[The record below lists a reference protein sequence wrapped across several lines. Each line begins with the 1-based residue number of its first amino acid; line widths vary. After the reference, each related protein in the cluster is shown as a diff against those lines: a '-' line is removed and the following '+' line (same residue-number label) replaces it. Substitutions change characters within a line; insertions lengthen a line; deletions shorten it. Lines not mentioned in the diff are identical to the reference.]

1 MIRMMLGAMALMCF
15 ALAGAAN
22 AGEARFL
29 KTETGLFGSTKV
41 QIAVPG
47 VVPYRVFLRDG
58 PPRLV
63 VDVQVPEAHGEGAVQ
78 AGRLADGWSRFVLR
92 LGGPKTVRE
101 VDLSGEILQIKLVRA
116 GWAKFDTE
124 VALAPQIALAP
135 TPRQVPRTPPLGLV
149 RIVLDPGHG
158 GVDPGAY
165 RAGVAEKDIAL
176 AFGLELANTLKE
188 TGRYDVL
195 LTRETDRFVT
205 LDDRVAFAR
214 AAGADLFLS
223 LHANTVKKGTA
234 KGAAIY
240 VASRIASD
248 PASAALA
255 LLENRADTQAGA
267 PDPTVLDSDIRR
279 TVMDMA
285 QRSTGIRAKSAAE
298 QIVAALSQSTGVI
311 RSRPLR
317 AADFRVLRA
326 PDMPSLLLELGFL
339 SDQGDRT
346 KMTSVVWRRRVAAAL
361 AEALDN
367 WVKADAAF
375 LALMQ
380 E

>member
-1 MIRMMLGAMALMCF
+1 MIRVMFGAMTLMY
-15 ALAGAAN
+15 LVWAGIAN

-29 KTETGLFGSTKV
+29 TAEVGMFGSTKV
-41 QIAVPG
+41 RISVPD

-63 VDVQVPEAHGEGAVQ
+63 VDVEVPEAHGEGALQ

-92 LGGPKTVRE
+92 LRGPKTVRE
-101 VDLSGEILQIKLVRA
+101 VDLSDGILQIRLVRA
-116 GWAKFDTE
+116 GWAKFDAE
-124 VALAPQIALAP
+124 VALAPPTALVAA
-135 TPRQVPRTPPLGLV
+135 PRQVPRQTALDLV

-158 GVDPGAY
+158 GVDPGAS

-176 AFGLELANTLKE
+176 AFGLELANTLRK
-188 TGRYDVL
+188 TKRYDVL

-223 LHANTVKKGTA
+223 LHANTEKTGTA

-240 VASRIASD
+240 VPSQIASD
-248 PASAALA
+248 PASATLA
-255 LLENRADTQAGA
+255 LLENGADKRAGA
-267 PDPTVLDSDIRR
+267 PDPAAVDSDIRR
-279 TVMDMA
+279 TVMDLA
-285 QRSTGIRAKSAAE
+285 QRSTGLRAQSAAE

-311 RSRPLR
+311 RTRPLR

-361 AEALDN
+361 TDALDN